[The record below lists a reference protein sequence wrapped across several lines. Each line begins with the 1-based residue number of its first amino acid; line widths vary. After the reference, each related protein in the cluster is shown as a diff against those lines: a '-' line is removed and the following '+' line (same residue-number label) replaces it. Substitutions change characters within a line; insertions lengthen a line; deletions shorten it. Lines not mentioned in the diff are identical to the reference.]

1 MDLLLQGWGLQMA
14 QGALMTIAVAS
25 AAFAL
30 GLVIGILGAAAKLS
44 GVQALRWSAE
54 VYTTVL
60 RGVPDLLVIYLLYF
74 GGSAGVTAFARLFGY
89 DGFVGVNSFLIGAV
103 AVGIVSGAYSTEVIR
118 GALLA
123 IPKGEIEA
131 GLAHGISGF
140 LLFRRITAPQL
151 FRYALPG
158 LGNVWQLA
166 LKESALISVT
176 GLAEIMRQAGV
187 GAGSTQQPFTFYFTA
202 ALLYLAFTSV
212 SGWGFRRAEAHTMR
226 GVRGA

>member
-14 QGALMTIAVAS
+14 QGALMTIGVSSS
-25 AAFAL
+25 AFTI
-30 GLVIGILGAAAKLS
+30 GLVIGILGAIAKLS
-44 GVQALRWSAE
+44 SFPVVRIAAE
-54 VYTTVL
+54 FYTTVL
-60 RGVPDLLVIYLLYF
+60 RGIPDLLVIYLLYF
-74 GGSAGVTAFARLFGY
+74 GGSSAVTSVAQLFGHE
-89 DGFVGVNSFLIGAV
+89 GFMGVNSFLIGAI

-140 LLFRRITAPQL
+140 LLFRRIVAPQL
-151 FRYALPG
+151 FRFALPG

-176 GLAEIMRQAGV
+176 GLAEIMRQASV

-202 ALLYLAFTSV
+202 ALLYLALTSV

-226 GVRGA
+226 GVREA